1 MKSFLNV
8 KILQKILVLEKTTT
22 EYQNNFSGLRWIV
35 FRIKRPVF
43 YNTLANTFIRTA
55 SGDQKATKEEIDA
68 MYRDQT
74 FGTHSSKSVAD
85 TSIASINKSSYEQF
99 REYLSHFNPSHS
111 YNRLKKERFGI
122 SSGKV
127 GNKWGISGEK
137 VGKSERLIL
146 EAVSDNAEITISEL
160 SEK

>member
-1 MKSFLNV
+1 
-8 KILQKILVLEKTTT
+8 
-22 EYQNNFSGLRWIV
+22 
-35 FRIKRPVF
+35 
-43 YNTLANTFIRTA
+43 
-55 SGDQKATKEEIDA
+55 

-111 YNRLKKERFGI
+111 YNRLKEERFGK
-122 SSGKV
+122 SSGKIRER
-127 GNKWGISGEK
+127 WGISGEK